1 MIASAPPRGGAAGC
15 KSLRTTRT
23 LPTACPMRPMRPMH
37 PSRLLRPLPPASP
50 RPALVL
56 GACGLALLLAGCAA
70 SRQTEDGFFSRI
82 TPYRI
87 EIVQGNVVT
96 SEQLAH
102 VRPGLTRA
110 QVRDV
115 LGTPL
120 LADPF
125 HGDRWDY
132 IFTLRRD
139 GTPPQRRSVIVR
151 FQGDALA
158 SIEAPPDLPS
168 EREFVQGIAVTR
180 KTPQVPVLELSAA
193 QIAALPAPA
202 RREPAASSEPAS
214 PTRSYPPVGN

>member
-1 MIASAPPRGGAAGC
+1 
-15 KSLRTTRT
+15 
-23 LPTACPMRPMRPMH
+23 MRPMRPMH

-120 LADPF
+120 LTDAF
-125 HGDRWDY
+125 HADRWDY
-132 IFTLRRD
+132 VFTLRQDRR
-139 GTPPQRRSVIVR
+139 PLQRRSVVLI
-151 FQGDALA
+151 FEGDVLKT
-158 SIEAPPDLPS
+158 IDAPELPT
-168 EREFVQGIAVTR
+168 EREFIDSIARSDRGVDAAA
-180 KTPQVPVLELSAA
+180 LELTPEQIQALPVARPAAAASAA
-193 QIAALPAPA
+193 ATSAAPA
-202 RREPAASSEPAS
+202 ATPPRQ
-214 PTRSYPPVGN
+214 YPPLEPS